1 MINETNVTDLD
12 FEENFVF
19 SGNSRFQSSS
29 STSATRLEANSQR
42 YLDCLGECEVDL
54 SKLPKRRSALNE
66 AFEPHVLDV
75 DATIQKTRLFGRD
88 WDAGS
93 IMQSRM
99 DVLFK
104 MARKDMMSL
113 ESQLVTNA
121 LTSKSCG
128 KSSPNSAFVMRKNCV
143 DLYSFLDE
151 YFSSVAAVPKYS
163 WCLGT
168 LLRPLC
174 EQIEKFQKQ
183 LGRLTSLPE
192 SVFLHASNARGNK
205 CEQPSY
211 HLFHMHLDIRWMH
224 LNVQLKVYKAWDS
237 QQVLCDSQVIESS
250 AITKADISGKA
261 NSLMFELIDL
271 AFLRFEKLF
280 GSGCCK
286 KSPFSCSCIQDL
298 WVYLHRFYSSLFNE
312 YEGTAFWSSF
322 CGYIGKINGF
332 HSEDFSI
339 GNPQIYQE
347 ASSSNKVVFSLW
359 LLCNVTILHKS
370 VGLAVSSNHAILENL
385 LKLLVS
391 DETNEGDI
399 KTCLVFI
406 ESLCVQLWEPKVE
419 PIVCL
424 WEYFHKKINSS
435 FYLPGSSI
443 DSIATLSKTSSGLL
457 KHVRTLMETKRSCAT
472 TSFQHFIRIVG
483 LHLLRTKNTPRHWN
497 VIKGRVFSKMSGPR
511 IGSLSQTGEHHVV
524 VLFVMLAITV
534 GVGQVDNK
542 FVEIITTIKR
552 AKESLSSDL
561 IQGLMAFIVLSLD
574 EKQNVSKLVGVVVD
588 HVNAISPL
596 DGFDVLKRFTEEV
609 QEIFIMD
616 DSPGL
621 GLHLLLDS
629 WMSSY
634 LTCCAPV
641 ESSRLLES
649 VLVIVNR
656 LKVRSCLS
664 CPDQDTILFV
674 ERLWEQLNPYF
685 NGMSAHMP
693 VQSAEVA
700 ASLVV
705 LFMNTGNHERASAIM
720 NLFIVKDC
728 SDVWLSRRFITKLI
742 LNDNVVSLLPRY
754 NKIIIKA
761 WIRCCIICTDTFSM
775 EMKSFTSY
783 VSNIEEISTICNDGD
798 FSLVDSKEPL
808 LYLCTS
814 FRSKFESTENIYQK
828 QNLRERLTSYLDG
841 IDRWLKSNMV
851 SQDHE
856 IVHNVFKAS
865 GNMIR
870 LCSHLLYT
878 KSKPNT
884 VLQQIIDTLL
894 LSASVRNPEYKLPVA
909 VAQSMKEFLHLFIEG
924 LHSLYSNQDSYIMR
938 MIKELV
944 SVYIPRCVTLPS
956 PLPVASSTRF
966 NLVAELAS
974 FSCSLRCLIFETVS
988 NQFFK
993 KKAKMPH
1000 VHARHAL
1007 TFLKDS
1013 LSLND
1018 WNADVVRCFIRGCFE
1033 RLCDTMM
1040 FCDDKS
1046 AALAHSK
1053 NVVKTLLNSD
1063 VLRENSDLIDSLSY
1077 CLAALCNEHLAW
1089 SSRQTF
1095 DLIISLSNDAPDLV
1109 VRFLPQLLDT
1119 IKHIE
1124 TKRGVGYDKNLRFG
1138 LERVETNLRSIKA
1151 DHHRPV

>member
-1 MINETNVTDLD
+1 
-12 FEENFVF
+12 
-19 SGNSRFQSSS
+19 
-29 STSATRLEANSQR
+29 
-42 YLDCLGECEVDL
+42 
-54 SKLPKRRSALNE
+54 
-66 AFEPHVLDV
+66 
-75 DATIQKTRLFGRD
+75 
-88 WDAGS
+88 
-93 IMQSRM
+93 M
-99 DVLFK
+99 DDLFK
-104 MARKDMMSL
+104 MARKDAMTL
-113 ESQLVTNA
+113 DSQLITNV
-121 LTSKSCG
+121 LTAKSCG
-128 KSSPNSAFVMRKNCV
+128 NSSSNSAFSMRRNCV

-151 YFSSVAAVPKYS
+151 YISCVAAVPKYS
-163 WCLGT
+163 WCLGK

-174 EQIEKFQKQ
+174 EQMEKLQKQ
-183 LGRLTSLPE
+183 LGPLTSLSE
-192 SVFLHASNARGNK
+192 SVYLHASNARGNK

-211 HLFHMHLDIRWMH
+211 HLFHMHLDLRWMQI
-224 LNVQLKVYKAWDS
+224 NVMLKVYKAWDS
-237 QQVLCDSQVIESS
+237 HQALCDSQVIESS
-250 AITKADISGKA
+250 SITKADISRKA

-298 WVYLHRFYSSLFNE
+298 WVYLHRFYSSLFNDN
-312 YEGTAFWSSF
+312 EGTAFWSSF
-322 CGYIGKINGF
+322 CGYIGKINGL
-332 HSEDFSI
+332 HGEDFAI
-339 GNPQIYQE
+339 GNPHMYQE
-347 ASSSNKVVFSLW
+347 APCSSKAVFSLW
-359 LLCNVTILHKS
+359 LLSNVTILHKS
-370 VGLAVSSNHAILENL
+370 AGLVVSNNHALLENL
-385 LKLLVS
+385 IKLIVA
-391 DETNEGDI
+391 DESNEGDI

-406 ESLCVQLWEPKVE
+406 ESLCIQLWEPKVE

-424 WEYFHKKINSS
+424 WEYFHKKINNS
-435 FYLPGSSI
+435 FYVPGSSI

-457 KHVRTLMETKRSCAT
+457 KHVRTLIESKRSCAT
-472 TSFQHFIRIVG
+472 TSYQHFIRIVG
-483 LHLLRTKNTPRHWN
+483 LHLQRTKNTPRHWN

-511 IGSLSQTGEHHVV
+511 LGGLSQTGEHHVV

-534 GVGQVDNK
+534 GIGQVDNK
-542 FVEIITTIKR
+542 FIEIITTIKR
-552 AKESLSSDL
+552 AKDNLSSDL
-561 IQGLMAFIVLSLD
+561 TQGLMAFIVLSLN

-609 QEIFIMD
+609 QEIFTMD

-634 LTCCAPV
+634 LTCCAPA

-649 VLVIVNR
+649 VLVVVNR
-656 LKVRSCLS
+656 IKVRSCLNS
-664 CPDQDTILFV
+664 PDQDTVLFV

-693 VQSAEVA
+693 VQSAELA

-705 LFMNTGNHERASAIM
+705 LFINTGNHDRASAIM

-728 SDVWLSRRFITKLI
+728 SDVWISRRFITKLI
-742 LNDNVVSLLPRY
+742 LNDNVVSILPRY

-761 WIRCCIICTDTFSM
+761 WIRCCIICTDAFSM

-783 VSNIEEISTICNDGD
+783 ISNIDEISCICNNGD
-798 FSLVDSKEPL
+798 SSLLDSKEPL
-808 LYLCTS
+808 LYLCNS

-828 QNLRERLTSYLDG
+828 QNLRERLTSYMDG
-841 IDRWLKSNMV
+841 IDRWLKSNTV

-856 IVHNVFKAS
+856 IVQNVFKAS
-865 GNMIR
+865 GNMVR
-870 LCSHLLYT
+870 LCANLLYT

-894 LSASVRNPEYKLPVA
+894 LPASVRNPEYKLSVA
-909 VAQSMKEFLHLFIEG
+909 VTQSIKEHLHLFIEG

-938 MIKELV
+938 IIKELIT
-944 SVYIPRCVTLPS
+944 VYVPRCVTLPS
-956 PLPVASSTRF
+956 PLPPTSSTRF
-966 NLVAELAS
+966 ALVAELAS
-974 FSCSLRCLIFETVS
+974 FSCNLRCLIFETVS

-993 KKAKMPH
+993 KKSKVPH
-1000 VHARHAL
+1000 LHACHAL
-1007 TFLKDS
+1007 TFLKES

-1018 WNADVVRCFIRGCFE
+1018 RNADVIKCFIRGCFE
-1033 RLCDTMM
+1033 RLCDMMM

-1046 AALAHSK
+1046 AALSHTK
-1053 NVVKTLLNSD
+1053 KIVKVLLNSD
-1063 VLRENSDLIDSLSY
+1063 MLRENSDLIDSLTYS
-1077 CLAALCNEHLAW
+1077 LAALCNEHLAW

-1095 DLIISLSNDAPDLV
+1095 DLVISLSNDAPDLV

-1124 TKRGVGYDKNLRFG
+1124 RKRGVGYDKNLRFG

-1151 DHHRPV
+1151 DHHRQD